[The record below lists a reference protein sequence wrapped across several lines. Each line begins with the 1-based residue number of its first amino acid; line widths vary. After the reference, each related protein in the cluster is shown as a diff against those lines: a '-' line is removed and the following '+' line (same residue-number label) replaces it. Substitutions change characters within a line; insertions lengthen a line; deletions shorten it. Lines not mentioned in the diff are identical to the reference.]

1 MEKTPHFLAV
11 LWAGALL
18 GGSFIAAPAKFTV
31 ETLSTAELLAVGR
44 AQFHALA
51 WAELALA
58 VALLAALL
66 WRRPRRWW
74 LAAVPIVIFAE
85 QQLVLM
91 PALDDRTL
99 ARIAGDSV
107 EDSPLHLVYV
117 VLETLKLLSLIA
129 LAFYWQPRRPKE
141 PRHG

>member
-1 MEKTPHFLAV
+1 MEISPHLVAV

-18 GGSFIAAPAKFTV
+18 GGAFIAAPAKFTV
-31 ETLSTAELLAVGR
+31 ETLTTAELLAGGR
-44 AQFHALA
+44 AQFQALA
-51 WAELALA
+51 WAELVLA

-66 WRRPRRWW
+66 WKRPRRWW
-74 LAAVPIVIFAE
+74 LVAVPIVIFAE

-129 LAFYWQPRRPKE
+129 LAFYWQTRRPKE